1 MNPVKNHHLNL
12 KATLALAVLALSG
25 LGAQAAESSS
35 PSEGLHGLIGI
46 GAVYSPTYVGA
57 KESRSHAVLLPDLR
71 YRKGAFEASTLG
83 GLRYWAVE
91 KPDFQFAL
99 TLGVD
104 AGREDHKV
112 KGFLGQS
119 GSDRLRG
126 MGKIKASGEL
136 GVAGSW
142 SGLGLPLNFEL
153 KTALG
158 KKGHGGTL
166 ASIGSSLPLLASG
179 PLELGAEV
187 SLGFADKRYLQSYY
201 GVSAAQAAATSFKEF
216 HPKAGLYGA
225 DLGLSARYKLSDS
238 MSLMA
243 NASYHR
249 VLGDAAKSPLVER
262 KGAPTVLVGLG
273 YTF

>member
-1 MNPVKNHHLNL
+1 MKSLPLPL
-12 KATLALAVLALSG
+12 SLACSALLLLVTG
-25 LGAQAAESSS
+25 GVRAAE
-35 PSEGLHGLIGI
+35 PAPTEGFHGFI
-46 GAVYSPTYVGA
+46 GAGAAYSPTYVGA

-91 KPDFQFAL
+91 RPDFQFAL
-99 TLGVD
+99 TLGAD

-158 KKGHGGTL
+158 KQGHGGTL
-166 ASIGSSLPLLASG
+166 ASKGRLLPKLASG

-187 SLGFADKRYLQSYY
+187 SLGFADTRYLQSYY

-225 DLGLSARYKLSDS
+225 YLGLSARYKLSDS

-249 VLGDAAKSPLVER
+249 VLGDAAKSPLVKR

>member
-1 MNPVKNHHLNL
+1 MKFARTHLL
-12 KATLALAVLALSG
+12 KPKTAWVFAMLAAAG
-25 LGAQAAESSS
+25 FGAQAAEPS
-35 PSEGLHGLIGI
+35 PSEGLHGLIGF

-71 YRKGAFEASTLG
+71 YRKGAFEASTMG

-91 KPDFQFAL
+91 RPDFQFAL
-99 TLGVD
+99 TLSGD

-126 MGKIKASGEL
+126 MGKLKGSAEV

-158 KKGHGGTL
+158 KQGHGGTL
-166 ASIGSSLPLLASG
+166 ASLGSSLPLLASG
-179 PLELGAEV
+179 PLELGAEA
-187 SLGFADKRYLQSYY
+187 SLGFGDKRYLQSYY
-201 GVSAAQAAATSFKEF
+201 GVTAAQAAATSFKEF

-225 DLGLSARYKLSDS
+225 DLGLTGRYKLSDS
-238 MSLMA
+238 LSLMA
-243 NASYHR
+243 HAGYHR

-262 KGAPTVLVGLG
+262 KGAPTLLLGLG